1 MWTNRYWQAE
11 FWTLSFVILVV
22 ALIGSLF
29 DRAAACIAVIIFGY
43 LVWNLVQ
50 LSRLYR
56 WLVKSRALYPPSAPG
71 IWGEIFNHLYVLQ
84 RKNRKEL
91 KKLKGII
98 SEFRASTSALKEGAL
113 IISNQGEIRWFNKA
127 SEKLLGLKASTDIG
141 QRLFNLLRHPSFIE
155 YEQVRDYEK
164 PLTIQSPADENLI
177 LNIHITPYNNDQR
190 LVMIRDV
197 TEKHHLERVRQDFVA
212 NVSHELRTPL
222 TVIKGYLEMLDP
234 EMYPELK
241 SVEKPLQMMRQQSL
255 NMGHLVDDLLLLS
268 RLDSKSP
275 AQDSPQNSSQSKLDI
290 NILLDSICAEARV
303 LSGEKQQT
311 ILFHSH
317 TNQTLSGSE
326 KQLRSAFSNLV
337 FNAVRY
343 TQKNGKIDIYWKET
357 DEHLVLT
364 VEDNGAGIEQEH
376 IPRLTER
383 FYRVDTGRNR
393 SQGGTGLGLAIVRH
407 GLEVHDGFLDIQS
420 TVGKGSIFSCYFVKK
435 KSSS

>member
-1 MWTNRYWQAE
+1 MWTNRYWQTE
-11 FWTLSFVILVV
+11 FWTLAFILVV
-22 ALIGSLF
+22 IGLIGSLF
-29 DRAAACIAVIIFGY
+29 DKAAACIAVIIFSY
-43 LVWNLVQ
+43 LVWNLIQ
-50 LSRLYR
+50 LSRLYK
-56 WLVKSRALYPPSAPG
+56 WLVKSKSLYPPSAPG

-84 RKNRKEL
+84 RRNRKEL

-155 YEQVRDYEK
+155 YEQARDYEK
-164 PLTIQSPADENLI
+164 PLTIHSPADEKVI

-222 TVIKGYLEMLDP
+222 TVIHGYLEMLDP
-234 EMYPELK
+234 DMYPELAK
-241 SVEKPLQMMRQQSL
+241 VEKPLQMMRQQAL

-268 RLDSKSP
+268 RLDAK
-275 AQDSPQNSSQSKLDI
+275 DTTQNGMKKDIDI
-290 NILLDSICAEARV
+290 NIMLDSICAEARV
-303 LSGEKQQT
+303 LSGEKNQT

-317 TNQTLSGSE
+317 SNATISGSE

-343 TQKNGKIDIYWKET
+343 TQKGGKIDLYWKET
-357 DEHLVLT
+357 DEHYVMT
-364 VEDNGAGIEQEH
+364 VSDNGPGIEEEH

-393 SQGGTGLGLAIVRH
+393 SQGGTGLGLAIVKHVLEMH
-407 GLEVHDGFLDIQS
+407 GGFLDIQS
-420 TVGKGSIFSCYFVKK
+420 TVGKGSDFSCYFPKT
-435 KSSS
+435 

>member
-11 FWTLSFVILVV
+11 FWTLAFIIVV
-22 ALIGSLF
+22 MGLIGSLF

-43 LVWNLVQ
+43 LVWNLIQ
-50 LSRLYR
+50 LSRLYK

-98 SEFRASTSALKEGAL
+98 SEFRASTSALREGAL

-155 YEQVRDYEK
+155 YEQARDYEK
-164 PLTIQSPADENLI
+164 PLTIHSPADESLI

-197 TEKHHLERVRQDFVA
+197 TERYRLERVRQDFVA

-222 TVIKGYLEMLDP
+222 TVINGYLEMLDP
-234 EMYPELK
+234 DMYPELSK
-241 SVEKPLQMMRQQSL
+241 VEKPLQMMRQQAL

-268 RLDSKSP
+268 RLDAKEPSLGGK
-275 AQDSPQNSSQSKLDI
+275 PQLIDI
-290 NILLDSICAEARV
+290 NIMLDSICAEARV
-303 LSGEKQQT
+303 LSGEKSQI

-317 TNQTLSGSE
+317 SSATLTGSE

-343 TQKNGKIDIYWKET
+343 TQQEGRIDIFWKET
-357 DEHLVLT
+357 QNHLVMT
-364 VEDNGAGIEQEH
+364 VKDNGPGIEQEH

-383 FYRVDTGRNR
+383 FYRVDSGRNR
-393 SQGGTGLGLAIVRH
+393 SQGGTGLGLAIVKH
-407 GLEVHDGFLDIQS
+407 VLEMHDGYLEVDS
-420 TVGKGSIFSCYFVKK
+420 TVGKGSEFSCYFP
-435 KSSS
+435 KSS

>member
-11 FWTLSFVILVV
+11 FWTLVFIILVV
-22 ALIGSLF
+22 GLIGSLF
-29 DRAAACIAVIIFGY
+29 DRAAACIAVIIFAY
-43 LVWNLVQ
+43 LVWNLIQ
-50 LSRLYR
+50 LARLYK
-56 WLVKSRALYPPSAPG
+56 WLVKSRSLYPPSAPG

-98 SEFRASTSALKEGAL
+98 SEFRASTSALREGAL

-155 YEQVRDYEK
+155 YEQARDYEK
-164 PLTIQSPADENLI
+164 PLTIHSPSDENLV

-234 EMYPELK
+234 DMYPELTK
-241 SVEKPLQMMRQQSL
+241 IEKPLQMMRQQAL

-268 RLDSKSP
+268 RLDAKDLQSGK
-275 AQDSPQNSSQSKLDI
+275 PQQVDI
-290 NILLDSICAEARV
+290 NIMLDSICAEARV
-303 LSGEKQQT
+303 LSGEKNQA
-311 ILFHSH
+311 ILFHSKS
-317 TNQTLSGSE
+317 NMTLFGSE

-343 TQKNGKIDIYWKET
+343 TQKDGRINIFWKET
-357 DEHLVLT
+357 NEHLVMT
-364 VEDNGAGIEQEH
+364 VSDNGQGIEQEH

-383 FYRVDTGRNR
+383 FYRVDSGRNR
-393 SQGGTGLGLAIVRH
+393 SQGGTGLGLAIVKHVLEMH
-407 GLEVHDGFLDIQS
+407 GGYLEVES
-420 TVGKGSIFSCYFVKK
+420 VVGKGSDFSCYFPKED
-435 KSSS
+435 